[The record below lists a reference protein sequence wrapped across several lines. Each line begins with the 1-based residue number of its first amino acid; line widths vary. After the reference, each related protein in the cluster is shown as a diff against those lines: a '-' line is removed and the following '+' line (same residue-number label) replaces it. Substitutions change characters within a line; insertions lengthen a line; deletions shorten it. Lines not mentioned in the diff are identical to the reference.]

1 MLDAFFAEM
10 RNELALTAPDFA
22 RWLGVLQSAEPSS
35 ADFNDAVEGY
45 SNQLLR
51 IGQTAEMLG
60 MPGLA
65 RWSEHVNHALNAL
78 GSCAPSHRDAA
89 TNYFSRWPQL
99 VDAYFQAPADFDA
112 SIALAEY
119 LSDSASPQP
128 LAESESLALVEQLAT
143 PPVIPE
149 ELLADLAAADVPSIA
164 QIEDVSLVLNDDAD
178 PDVFQAFIGEAPQNI
193 EQFSALTLKIARGD
207 ATTEDLRNAKR
218 IAHSFKGSANIVG
231 IRGIASLGHHTEDIL
246 EHFEKSNTLPPR
258 ALSRALIEASDCLAQ
273 MVGHLRGEED
283 APDNGFQVLSTVV
296 AWANKVKAGEIDDE
310 PVEVAAFVTTPIPA
324 NVNVGGKVAN
334 TAKQATGPA
343 ETEASLRVS
352 VKTID
357 ELFRLVSELTTKIG
371 QMESRVKLTNKR
383 AKDMLSQNLAM
394 QQRVLEMEK
403 LVVLRGLS
411 LQRVSADDDADFDPL
426 EMDRYNELHGA
437 TRALVEVSAD
447 AREIA
452 LVVENDIAN
461 LQSEV
466 LQQSIVNKDLQ
477 YQITSTRMT
486 PVSMLN
492 TRLTRNVR
500 QTGQQTGK
508 DATLLIVGGEIQVD
522 GDVLNK
528 LADPLLHILRNAVDH
543 GIELPAERL
552 AAGKAEVGTI
562 NLTFARQGSTIIVT
576 IRDDGRGFDYARI
589 REKAIERGLI
599 DASLAMSEQELARLT
614 LLPGFSTRDAV
625 SEVSGRGVGMDV
637 VATRLA
643 ELKGSVDLASTTG
656 QGTVVTLRFQASLVT
671 QHALILEAANQLF
684 AIPSHNIEQA
694 VAAGLGEVRAADN
707 GALTFHYR
715 DINCS
720 LRELAVL
727 TGYPATIQSIDE
739 FSAYPKVLVMVEGQ
753 TFAIAVKRVIDS
765 RELIVKSMGR
775 YLQRVHGVSGAALMG
790 DGAVVPILNVKDLV
804 VDPLAMT
811 EAVAKMAAEARRQ
824 AKRIVV
830 VDDSVSVRKSLIQLF
845 EDAAFEVRAASD
857 GLEAIRVIESF
868 QPHAVCT
875 DLEMPNMN
883 GLELTQHL
891 RQKSATKALPIMMIT
906 SRSMDKHRDQAKRAG
921 VDAYVTKPYVDI
933 ELMNQI
939 RGLILQADAVAIA
952 ITTAISD

>member
-35 ADFNDAVEGY
+35 AAFNDAVEGY

-60 MPGLA
+60 MPGLS

-78 GSCAPSHRDAA
+78 GTCAPDQREAA

-99 VDAYFQAPADFDA
+99 VDQYFQAPADFDA

-119 LSDSASPQP
+119 VSDTASPQP
-128 LAESESLALVEQLAT
+128 LAESDSLALIEQLTT

-149 ELLADLAAADVPSIA
+149 ELLADLAASEIPSIA
-164 QIEDVSLVLNDDAD
+164 QIEDVSLALKDDAD

-207 ATTEDLRNAKR
+207 ATTDDLRNAKR

-283 APDNGFQVLSTVV
+283 APDNSFQVLSTVV

-310 PVEVAAFVTTPIPA
+310 PVDVAATLPPTNLAEDKNAAKLAAAPA
-324 NVNVGGKVAN
+324 TNQNE
-334 TAKQATGPA
+334 A
-343 ETEASLRVS
+343 EAALRVS

-411 LQRVSADDDADFDPL
+411 LQRVSTDGDADFDPL

-452 LVVENDIAN
+452 AVVENDIAD

-486 PVSMLN
+486 PVSMLS
-492 TRLTRNVR
+492 TRMTRNVR
-500 QTGQQTGK
+500 QTSQQTGK
-508 DATLLIVGGEIQVD
+508 DAALLIVGGEIQVD

-543 GIELPAERL
+543 GIELPEARR
-552 AAGKAEVGTI
+552 AAGKPEVGTI
-562 NLTFARQGSTIIVT
+562 NLTFARQGSTIVVT
-576 IRDDGRGFDYARI
+576 IQDDGRGYDYERI
-589 REKAIERGLI
+589 REKAIARGLI
-599 DASLAMSEQELARLT
+599 DGSLAMTEPELARLT

-656 QGTVVTLRFQASLVT
+656 QGTTVTLRFQASLVT

-694 VAAGLGEVRAADN
+694 VAAGLGEVRTADD
-707 GALTFHYR
+707 GALIFHYR
-715 DINCS
+715 DLDYP
-720 LRELAVL
+720 LRDLAVL

-739 FSAYPKVLVMVEGQ
+739 FSAYPKILVMVEGR
-753 TFAIAVKRVIDS
+753 TFAVAVKRVVDS

-790 DGAVVPILNVKDLV
+790 DGTVVPILNVKDLV

-830 VDDSVSVRKSLIQLF
+830 VDDSVSVRKSLTQLF

-891 RQKSATKALPIMMIT
+891 RQKQATMALPIMMIT

-933 ELMNQI
+933 ELMNQM
-939 RGLILQADAVAIA
+939 RGLIQQADAAVAA
-952 ITTAISD
+952 